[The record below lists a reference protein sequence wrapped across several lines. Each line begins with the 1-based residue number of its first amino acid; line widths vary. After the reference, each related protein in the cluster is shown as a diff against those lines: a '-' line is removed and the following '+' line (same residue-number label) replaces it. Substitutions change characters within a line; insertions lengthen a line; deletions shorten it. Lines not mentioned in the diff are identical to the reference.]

1 MKHSIRIALA
11 ALALVEATASFGQAP
26 AYTFFVRQV
35 QMPTEAGWDITV
47 SQQGSQ
53 LSPLAINPF
62 GARFELWAVKSS
74 PLTSFLL
81 DTTYVNSYVPVASVQ
96 IQTEDPYTVIPRTR
110 ADRPYFVSVTVNGLS
125 SDPTAPEP
133 ARSVKLL
140 RHAQAYGPNGD
151 GSNLDRSLAT
161 LVSQGSLSQ
170 SGSHVLNY
178 AVNAVPGPDRTKVRG
193 EERFSVFSLADY
205 GAPESQLNSQ
215 FLQIWPVA
223 EATVAGIDSTSVI
236 KGIAPDVAINLTDL
250 YPDSVTHAQVYP
262 GPPALDTAGTIVP
275 GASLVVSGT
284 VPRNE
289 QFFLK
294 NWDAAI
300 PTDGE
305 WTLEILTTTPFGVD
319 RLAYT
324 TFTVD
329 RAIKVNGA
337 VTSAD

>member
-1 MKHSIRIALA
+1 MKHFPCLLLTTFL
-11 ALALVEATASFGQAP
+11 LALSPSAFGQSTG
-26 AYTFFVRQV
+26 YTFFVRQV
-35 QMPTEAGWDITV
+35 QMPAEAGWDITV
-47 SQQGSQ
+47 AQTGSQ

-62 GARFELWAVKSS
+62 GARFELWAVRSS
-74 PLTSFLL
+74 PLTSYLL
-81 DTTYVNSYVPVASVQ
+81 DTTYVNSYVPVANVQ

-110 ADRPYFVSVTVNGLS
+110 ADRPYYVSITVSGLS
-125 SDPTAPEP
+125 TDPAAP
-133 ARSVKLL
+133 AAAKSVKLL
-140 RHAQAYGPNGD
+140 RHAQAYTPTGD
-151 GSNLDRSLAT
+151 GSNINRSLAT
-161 LVSQGSLSQ
+161 LISQGSLSQ
-170 SGSHVLNY
+170 NGFQVLQY
-178 AVNAVPGPDRTKVRG
+178 EVNAVPGANRTKVRG

-215 FLQIWPVA
+215 FLQIWPMS
-223 EATVAGIDSTSVI
+223 EASVTGISTTSVI
-236 KGIAPDVAINLTDL
+236 KGIAPDVTISLTDL
-250 YPDSVTHAQVYP
+250 YPESVTHAQVYP

-300 PTDGE
+300 PTDGQ
-305 WTLEILTTTPFGVD
+305 WTLEVLTTTPFGVD
-319 RLAYT
+319 RLAFT

-337 VTSAD
+337 VTSVD

>member
-1 MKHSIRIALA
+1 MSHCLRIALFS
-11 ALALVEATASFGQAP
+11 LALSIAPSVFGQTTG
-26 AYTFFVRQV
+26 YTFFVRQV
-35 QMPTEAGWDITV
+35 QMPAEAGWDITV

-53 LSPLAINPF
+53 LSPLAINPY

-74 PLTSFLL
+74 PLTSYLL

-96 IQTEDPYTVIPRTR
+96 IQTEDPYTLIPRTR
-110 ADRPYFVSVTVNGLS
+110 ADRPYYVSITVSGLS
-125 SDPTAPEP
+125 SDPMAPD
-133 ARSVKLL
+133 AAKSVKML
-140 RHAQAYGPNGD
+140 RHAQAYPANGD
-151 GSNLDRSLAT
+151 GSNLNRSLAT
-161 LVSQGSLSQ
+161 LVSQGSISQ
-170 SGSHVLNY
+170 NGFQVLQY
-178 AVNAVPGPDRTKVRG
+178 TVNAVPGPDRTKVRG

-215 FLQIWPVA
+215 FVQIWPMS
-223 EATVAGIDSTSVI
+223 EASVTGLNSSSVV
-236 KGIAPDVAINLTDL
+236 KGTAPDVTITLTDL

-262 GPPALDTAGTIVP
+262 GPPVLDTAGTTVP
-275 GASLVVSGT
+275 GASLVISGT

-289 QFFLK
+289 QIFLK
-294 NWDAAI
+294 NWDEAI
-300 PTDGE
+300 PNDGQ
-305 WTLEILTTTPFGVD
+305 WTLEVLTTTAFGVD